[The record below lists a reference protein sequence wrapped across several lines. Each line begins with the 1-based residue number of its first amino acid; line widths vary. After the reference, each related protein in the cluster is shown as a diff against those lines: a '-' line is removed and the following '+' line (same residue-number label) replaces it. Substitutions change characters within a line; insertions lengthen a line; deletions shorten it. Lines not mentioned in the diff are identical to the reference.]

1 MAANVALVVDA
12 AAALSVASQ
21 AMTTPGRA
29 SLQSAESDLQIALSE
44 ADPHRQGQYA
54 RSAADTAAEVA
65 LDDAVSR
72 ADRERAV
79 AVTQEAMTLT
89 ARSLLRESRAIL
101 VEARNSTDPQRRREL
116 ARTAVS
122 KARQATRHRDISDD
136 ERAAA
141 RQVIGYGRMLD
152 TVRVSEPRQHVE
164 RERNEP
170 GIAI

>member
-1 MAANVALVVDA
+1 
-12 AAALSVASQ
+12 
-21 AMTTPGRA
+21 MTTPGPA

-44 ADPHRQGQYA
+44 ADPHRQGEYA

-65 LDDAVSR
+65 LDNAVSR

-79 AVTQEAMTLT
+79 ALTQEAMTLT

-101 VEARNSTDPQRRREL
+101 VEARNNTDPQRRREL

-152 TVRVSEPRQHVE
+152 RTVEASARRQHVE
-164 RERNEP
+164 PERNEP

>member
-1 MAANVALVVDA
+1 M
-12 AAALSVASQ
+12 S
-21 AMTTPGRA
+21 TPGRA

-65 LDDAVSR
+65 LDNAMSR

-152 TVRVSEPRQHVE
+152 TVRVSAGRQHVE